1 MSGTVDTI
9 LTIVLFV
16 ALIPGVFA
24 ACAIGFH
31 LIMLGDKASPE
42 HPRRSTAG
50 LIVGVFGVPLS
61 AIIIYI
67 TAGALAWTSSGY
79 TFYFPLIALA
89 VGAGAVVGL
98 SALAD
103 WIISRR

>member
-1 MSGTVDTI
+1 MNSTVDTV

-16 ALIPGVFA
+16 ALIPGVLM
-24 ACAIGFH
+24 ACVIGFH

-42 HPRRSTAG
+42 HPRTTTAG
-50 LIVGVFGVPLS
+50 LIVGVFGVPIS

-67 TAGALAWTSSGY
+67 TAVTLAWTSSGY
-79 TFYFPLIALA
+79 TFYYPLVALA

-103 WIISRR
+103 RIMNRH